1 MDLFLTYIKAF
12 AIGGILC
19 VIAQILIDKTALTPA
34 RILVGYVVAG
44 VILTAIGI
52 YEPIVNFASCGAT
65 VPLTGFG
72 FSLAKGVEKAV
83 DEQGFI
89 GILCGGIQ
97 GTSAGIAASVVF
109 GYLFSRIFKS
119 RMKRS

>member
-1 MDLFLTYIKAF
+1 MELLITYLKVF
-12 AIGGILC
+12 AVGGILC

-44 VILTAIGI
+44 VILTAVGI
-52 YEPIVNFASCGAT
+52 YEPLVEFASCGAT

-72 FSLAKGVEKAV
+72 FSLAKGVEKAI

-89 GILCGGIQ
+89 GILSGGIQ